1 MLYIITNDI
10 IFITDKNT
18 SYKCKTD
25 KTYGSNVYFPKDGGV
40 SCDKFIDCPYGT
52 DENDCGNY

>member
-1 MLYIITNDI
+1 MYIIFN
-10 IFITDKNT
+10 TDKNT

-25 KTYGSNVYFPKDGGV
+25 KMFGSNVYFPKDGDV
-40 SCDKFIDCPYGT
+40 ACDKFIDCPYGT